1 MTCTCTPFLHVPLMV
16 ATHTFTYVP
25 FSMPIRLGVPEYD
38 SPKKSTLGVDD
49 KGDAKVA
56 KLGEKRRPGTVT
68 FGEVT
73 YI

>member
-1 MTCTCTPFLHVPLMV
+1 MYAYPFSCMLTV
-16 ATHTFTYVP
+16 ATHTFTYAP
-25 FSMPIRLGVPEYD
+25 FSTLSTRLGVPEHD
-38 SPKKSTLGVDD
+38 SPKKSTLGVDE